1 MAADCSPECCASPPS
16 HQQGTRAPISPQPR
30 QRLAPPSCLICATL
44 VGENDSIVLIC
55 ISPITVFVYLLAL
68 WVSSSVKCRFRPC
81 SMHNYSH
88 DALLE
93 VATEGVGLMV
103 LDLPV
108 LHGAAPQ
115 VVIQLCSVDGCTA
128 LLVMGGVLP
137 DPEVDVLGQETAC
150 FPGLGCSQRDQVR
163 GQRASLCCWPL
174 WPGENVA

>member
-1 MAADCSPECCASPPS
+1 
-16 HQQGTRAPISPQPR
+16 
-30 QRLAPPSCLICATL
+30 
-44 VGENDSIVLIC
+44 
-55 ISPITVFVYLLAL
+55 
-68 WVSSSVKCRFRPC
+68 
-81 SMHNYSH
+81 MHNYSH

-128 LLVMGGVLP
+128 LLVVGGVLP
-137 DPEVDVLGQETAC
+137 DPEVDVLGQETARS
-150 FPGLGCSQRDQVR
+150 PGLGCSQRDQVR

-174 WPGENVA
+174 WPGENVAYSGLFATPGRLWASLPAAAPVVDLLCGSSSGSPIPPPFGKN